1 MVFGSVS
8 PWEVTGP
15 VDYDRLIEE
24 FGTQRLDE
32 NLVKE
37 LESLAGESHYMLRR
51 KIYYSHRDLD
61 LVLKDF
67 REGRGFFLYTGRGP
81 SGPMHIG
88 HMIPF
93 HFTQWL
99 QKRFKVNVYI
109 QLTDDEK
116 FLEEKRRLS
125 LEETRRWS
133 YENALDIIA
142 VGFDPDRTFIFQD
155 TEYIRNIYPA
165 VLKVAKKVNL
175 STARAVFGFSLSTN
189 IGLILFP
196 AIQIV
201 PTFFERKRCL
211 IPAAIDQD
219 PYWRV
224 QRDIAESL
232 GYKKAAAIHSKFIP
246 PLTGFQGK
254 MSSSAPESAIYLSDP
269 PDVVRTK
276 VMKYAFS
283 GGQPT
288 AELHRKLG
296 GNPEIDVPFQWLYMF
311 LEEDDSEVERIRE
324 EYRSGRMLTGE
335 LKEIL
340 IKKVNEYLEIHRQ
353 RREEAKELINTF
365 KYDGKLAKEMW
376 ERVID

>member
-1 MVFGSVS
+1 
-8 PWEVTGP
+8 
-15 VDYDRLIEE
+15 
-24 FGTQRLDE
+24 
-32 NLVKE
+32 
-37 LESLAGESHYMLRR
+37 MLRR
-51 KIYYSHRDLD
+51 KVYYSHRDLD
-61 LVLKDF
+61 LVLKDY

-99 QKRFKVNVYI
+99 QEKFKANVYI

-116 FLEEKRRLS
+116 FLEEKRKLS
-125 LEETRRWS
+125 LNDTRKWS
-133 YENALDIIA
+133 YENSLDIIA

-155 TEYIRNIYPA
+155 TEYIRNMYPA
-165 VLKVAKKVNL
+165 VLKVARKVNF
-175 STARAVFGFSLSTN
+175 STAKAVFGFSLSTN
-189 IGLILFP
+189 IGLVMFP

-201 PTFFERKRCL
+201 PTFFERRRCL

-254 MSSSAPESAIYLSDP
+254 MSSSVPESAIYLSDP

-296 GNPEIDVPFQWLYMF
+296 GNPDIDVPFQWLYMF
-311 LEEDDSEVERIRE
+311 LEKDDSEVERIRE
-324 EYRSGRMLTGE
+324 EYKSGRMLTGE

-340 IKKVNEYLEIHRQ
+340 IRKVNEYLEIHRE
-353 RREEAKELINTF
+353 RREEARELVNLF
-365 KYDGKLAKEMW
+365 KYEGKLAKEMW
-376 ERVID
+376 EKVIE